1 MKLVRRQFL
10 CLAGA
15 SVVAPALSSAAFGQA
30 YPTHPVRIL
39 VGFPAGSSADILAR
53 LMGQGLSER
62 LHQPFII
69 ENRPGAGSNVATEAV
84 VRASADGYT
93 LLFVTSPN
101 AVNATLYQNLNFNFI
116 RDITP
121 VSGVGRGPF
130 VLVVNRSFP
139 ATSLADF
146 IAYAKANPGKI
157 NIGSSGNGTTSHVAG
172 ELMKMQGG
180 IDLVHV
186 PYRGEPPALI
196 DLLAGQVQALFI
208 SLPASIEHIRA
219 GQVRALA
226 VTTPMRVEAL
236 PDVPSLAEF
245 MPGYDASA
253 WQGIGAPKGTP
264 AEVVNKL
271 DKAIGDI
278 LADSKIKTRFGEL
291 GVTPLALSAPEFG
304 DLIARETD
312 KWSKVVRT
320 ANLKADGA

>member
-1 MKLVRRQFL
+1 MTLVRRGFL
-10 CLAGA
+10 YLAAA

-30 YPTHPVRIL
+30 YPTRPVRIF
-39 VGFPAGSSADILAR
+39 VGFPAGSGADILAR
-53 LMGQGLSER
+53 LVGQGLSDR
-62 LHQPFII
+62 LHQPFIV
-69 ENRPGAGSNVATEAV
+69 ENRPGAATNVATEAV
-84 VRASADGYT
+84 VRAPADGYT

-101 AVNATLYQNLNFNFI
+101 AVNATFYQNLDFNFI

-121 VSGVGRGPF
+121 VAGVGRGPF

-139 ATSLADF
+139 AATLADF

-157 NIGSSGNGTTSHVAG
+157 NMASSGNGTTSHMAA
-172 ELMKMQGG
+172 ELMKMQAG

-219 GQVRALA
+219 GRLRALA
-226 VTTPMRVEAL
+226 VTTSTRADAL
-236 PDVPSLAEF
+236 PDVPAFAEL

-264 AEVVNKL
+264 AEVVNGLSKT
-271 DKAIGDI
+271 IGDI
-278 LADSKIKTRFGEL
+278 LADPKIRTRFSEFGEA
-291 GVTPLALSAPEFG
+291 PLALSASAFG
-304 DLIARETD
+304 NFIARETD
-312 KWSKVVRT
+312 KWGKVVRT
-320 ANLKADGA
+320 ANLKADGS

>member
-1 MKLVRRQFL
+1 MTLVRRRFL
-10 CLAGA
+10 YLAGA
-15 SVVAPALSSAAFGQA
+15 SVIAPALSSAAFGQT
-30 YPTHPVRIL
+30 YPAHPVRIF
-39 VGFPAGSSADILAR
+39 VGFPAGSGADILAR
-53 LMGQGLSER
+53 LVGQGLSDR

-69 ENRPGAGSNVATEAV
+69 ENRPGAATNVATEAV
-84 VRASADGYT
+84 VRAPADGYT

-139 ATSLADF
+139 ATTLADF

-157 NIGSSGNGTTSHVAG
+157 NIASSGNGTTSHVAE
-172 ELMKMQGG
+172 ELMNMQAG

-219 GQVRALA
+219 GRLRALA
-226 VTTPMRVEAL
+226 VTTPTRASAL
-236 PDVPSLAEF
+236 PDVPGLAEF

-264 AEVVNKL
+264 AGVVNTL
-271 DKAIGDI
+271 DKAISDI
-278 LADSKIKTRFGEL
+278 LADPKIRTRLSEL
-291 GVTPLALSAPEFG
+291 GETPLALSASEFG
-304 DLIARETD
+304 DFIARETD
-312 KWSKVVRT
+312 KWGKVVRT
-320 ANLKADGA
+320 ANLKADGS